1 MIDEIAKN
9 VRKQFYTANGCHD
22 WDHVRRVR
30 KLCVYIAKKEG
41 ADINVLELAA
51 ILHDIARREE
61 DTSKGK
67 TCHGKMGA
75 IMGRELLQKYNVDK
89 DIIEK
94 VVYCI
99 ECHRFRGNK
108 KPMSKEAK
116 VLFDADKLDSIGTIG
131 IGRAFWFAGHIGA
144 KLHNGEHIPIEK
156 TKPYTSED
164 TAYREFIVKLK
175 RVKDLMFTEE
185 GKRLA
190 EERHNYMVSF
200 FDRFRKEIKGEL

>member
-1 MIDEIAKN
+1 
-9 VRKQFYTANGCHD
+9 
-22 WDHVRRVR
+22 
-30 KLCVYIAKKEG
+30 
-41 ADINVLELAA
+41 
-51 ILHDIARREE
+51 
-61 DTSKGK
+61 
-67 TCHGKMGA
+67 
-75 IMGRELLQKYNVDK
+75 MGRELLQKYNVDK
-89 DIIEK
+89 DTIER
-94 VVYCI
+94 VVQCI
-99 ECHRFRGNK
+99 ECHRFRGDE

-144 KLHNGEHIPIEK
+144 KLYNGEHILVEK

-190 EERHNYMVSF
+190 KERHNYMVSF
-200 FDRFRKEIKGEL
+200 FNRLHKEINGEL